1 MNWDEA
7 LSLIK
12 GEDWKSVR
20 AGSYRMRE
28 LMRLVGDPQKS
39 LKYIHI
45 AGTNGKG
52 SAAAMLSAILTGA
65 GYTTGRYISPHL
77 IRVNERICVN
87 DTEITDSEFAAAAS
101 IVRKAADGM
110 EEKPTIFELLTAIA
124 FVYFRQR
131 ACDIVVLEVGLGG
144 RLDATNIIEQPLVSM
159 IMHIGLEH
167 TEELGDTEEMIAYEK
182 AGIVKP
188 SCDTVLY
195 AQSDNVTGVVKRVC
209 EEKSSPL
216 TITDMS
222 RLVPGKSAAS
232 SGGEALS
239 QVFSYRDRKDIELKL
254 LGAYQLGNAAAVLDT
269 VDILTER
276 HGLNIP
282 DEAVR
287 AGMRTVSWPGRF
299 QILCS
304 DPLIL
309 LDGAHNP
316 NGVRALADSISQFS
330 GESGPGLIMLMG
342 VMADKDYGRMLDIL
356 AQTKGLNIVHFVA
369 QAPKGSR
376 SLSPELLEK
385 EIAKRFD
392 CTVSSC
398 ETIPEGL
405 KSAIRIAGDEK
416 SKGSDVLI
424 LAFGSL
430 YQAGE
435 ILEIVNASELWYTV

>member
-28 LMRLVGDPQKS
+28 LMHLVGDPQNS

-52 SAAAMLSAILTGA
+52 SAAAMLSAILSSA
-65 GYTTGRYISPHL
+65 GYRTGRYISPHL
-77 IRVNERICVN
+77 VRVNERICVN
-87 DTEITDSEFAAAAS
+87 DTEITDSEFTQAAS
-101 IVRKAADGM
+101 KVRKAAEGM
-110 EEKPTIFELLTAIA
+110 AEKPTIFELLTAIA

-144 RLDATNIIEQPLVSM
+144 RLDATNIIEHPLVSM

-182 AGIVKP
+182 AGIIKP

-195 AQSDNVTGVVKRVC
+195 AQSDSVTDVVKRVC
-209 EEKSSPL
+209 EEKNSRL

-222 RLVPGKSAAS
+222 VLRAKKSAAKR
-232 SGGEALS
+232 GGESLS
-239 QVFSYRDRKDIELKL
+239 QIFSYRDREDVELKL

-269 VDILTER
+269 VDILIGR
-276 HGLNIP
+276 HGFTIS
-282 DEAVR
+282 DAAVR
-287 AGMRTVSWPGRF
+287 EGMSTVSWPGRF
-299 QILCS
+299 QVLCR
-304 DPLIL
+304 DPLVL
-309 LDGAHNP
+309 LDGAHNS
-316 NGVRALADSISQFS
+316 NGVRALADSISQFA
-330 GESGPGLIMLMG
+330 EENRPRLIMLMG
-342 VMADKDYGRMLDIL
+342 VMADKDYGSMLDIL
-356 AQTKGLNIVHFVA
+356 SETKGIDIAHFIA

-376 SLSPELLEK
+376 SLSPDILEE
-385 EIAKRFD
+385 EITKRFE
-392 CTVSSC
+392 CPVSSC
-398 ETIPEGL
+398 DTISEGL
-405 KSAIRIAGDEK
+405 TSAIRIAGDEK
-416 SKGSDVLI
+416 AKGNDTAI

>member
-28 LMRLVGDPQKS
+28 LMRLVGDPQKD
-39 LKYIHI
+39 LNYVHI

-52 SAAAMLSAILTGA
+52 SAAAMLSAILSCA

-87 DTEITDSEFAAAAS
+87 NTEITDSEFAEAAS
-101 IVRKAADGM
+101 TVRKAAEGM
-110 EEKPTIFELLTAIA
+110 AEKPTIFELLTAIA

-144 RLDATNIIEQPLVSM
+144 RLDATNIIEHPLVSV

-167 TEELGDTEEMIAYEK
+167 TEELGDTKEMIAYEK
-182 AGIVKP
+182 AGIIKP

-195 AQSDNVTGVVKRVC
+195 AQSDSVTDVIKRVC
-209 EEKSSPL
+209 EEKNSTL
-216 TITDMS
+216 TVTDMS
-222 RLVPGKSAAS
+222 KLTAKKPVLSADS
-232 SGGEALS
+232 EALS
-239 QVFSYRDRKDIELKL
+239 QTFSYRDREDVELSL
-254 LGAYQLGNAAAVLDT
+254 LGAYQLGNAASVLDT
-269 VDILTER
+269 VDILVGR

-282 DEAVR
+282 DTAVR
-287 AGMRTVSWPGRF
+287 KGLNTVSWPGRF
-299 QILCS
+299 QVLCR

-316 NGVRALADSISQFS
+316 NGVRALADSISQYS
-330 GESGPGLIMLMG
+330 GDNGLRLIMLMG
-342 VMADKDYGRMLDIL
+342 VMADKDYGSMLDIFSE
-356 AQTKGLNIVHFVA
+356 TKGIDIAHFIT

-376 SLSPELLEK
+376 SLPPGILEE

-392 CTVSSC
+392 CEVSSC
-398 ETIPEGL
+398 GTIAEGL
-405 KSAIRIAGDEK
+405 KTAVRIADDEK
-416 SKGSDVLI
+416 AKGSDTAI